1 MARTNAKKKQPRKKP
16 RSINPGR
23 TVASIA
29 AETPAQPT
37 TYVSPVLQSRLPA
50 ISWYEF
56 VSTGF
61 FSGYLPK
68 APGTWGSLLAVL
80 LFSITAKLLPN
91 DGLWRIAS
99 LTVSWWAL
107 LLGVATTAI
116 GIYAS
121 GILAQEWREED
132 PGEVVIDEFAG
143 IFFAVSLVTPDFIGL
158 AAAFAF
164 FRLFDVWKPGP
175 IHSLQDMPGGYGI
188 VLDDVLAG
196 LAAAPAAL
204 GVQYLAQIFL

>member
-1 MARTNAKKKQPRKKP
+1 MARTHAKKTQPGKKP
-16 RSINPGR
+16 RSTSPAR
-23 TVASIA
+23 TVAATAIEA
-29 AETPAQPT
+29 PTQPT
-37 TYVSPVLQSRLPA
+37 AYVPPVLQSRLPA

-68 APGTWGSLLAVL
+68 APGTWGSLLAILIFAV
-80 LFSITAKLLPN
+80 TAKLLPH
-91 DGLWRIAS
+91 DGILRVGAMS
-99 LTVSWWAL
+99 VSWWAL

-121 GILAQEWREED
+121 GILAQEWREDD

-143 IFFAVSLVTPDFIGL
+143 IFFAVSLVTPDWVGL
-158 AAAFAF
+158 GAAFVF
-164 FRLFDVWKPGP
+164 FRLFDVIKPGP
-175 IHSLQDMPGGYGI
+175 INSLQDMPGGYGI

-204 GVQYLAQIFL
+204 AVQYLVQKFL

>member
-1 MARTNAKKKQPRKKP
+1 MARTNAKKTQPGKKP
-16 RSINPGR
+16 QSTHRGR
-23 TVASIA
+23 TPASTAIEAQAQA
-29 AETPAQPT
+29 A

-56 VSTGF
+56 VATGF

-68 APGTWGSLLAVL
+68 VPGTWGSLLAILIFAV
-80 LFSITAKLLPN
+80 TAKLLPR
-91 DGLWRIAS
+91 DGLLRVGAIS
-99 LTVSWWAL
+99 VSWWAIL
-107 LLGVATTAI
+107 LAAATTAI

-121 GILAQEWREED
+121 GRLAQEWREDD

-143 IFFAVSLVTPDFIGL
+143 IFFAATLITPDWVGL
-158 AAAFAF
+158 GAAFVF
-164 FRLFDVWKPGP
+164 FRLFDILKPGP

-204 GVQYLAQIFL
+204 TVQYLVQKFS

>member
-1 MARTNAKKKQPRKKP
+1 MAHNRIKKKTGKAARATAKKQIPP
-16 RSINPGR
+16 
-23 TVASIA
+23 ASFS
-29 AETPAQPT
+29 EPASQPT
-37 TYVSPVLQSRLPA
+37 TYVSPVLQSQLPA
-50 ISWYEF
+50 LSWYEF
-56 VSTGF
+56 ISTGF

-68 APGTWGSLLAVL
+68 APGTWGSLVALL
-80 LFSITAKLLPN
+80 LFAVTAKWLPQ
-91 DGLWRIAS
+91 GGMWRVGAIA
-99 LTVSWWAL
+99 VSWWAL
-107 LLGVATTAI
+107 ILGAVTTAA

-121 GILAQEWREED
+121 GLLAKEWREDD

-143 IFFAVSLVTPDFIGL
+143 IFFALSLVTPDWVGL

-196 LAAAPAAL
+196 LAAAPCAL
-204 GVQYLAQIFL
+204 AVQFLVQKFL

>member
-1 MARTNAKKKQPRKKP
+1 MAGQNAKRKSSGKNN
-16 RSINPGR
+16 RSRALRSAGYE
-23 TVASIA
+23 VKS
-29 AETPAQPT
+29 ETRAQPI
-37 TYVSPVLQSRLPA
+37 TYVAPVLQSRIPA

-56 VSTGF
+56 VATGF

-68 APGTWGSLLAVL
+68 APGTWGSLFALL
-80 LFSITAKLLPN
+80 LFAVTAKLLPN
-91 DGLWRIAS
+91 DGLWHVGV

-107 LLGVATTAI
+107 TLAVATTAV
-116 GIYAS
+116 GIYSS
-121 GILAQEWREED
+121 GRLAQAWREKD

-143 IFFAVSLVTPDFIGL
+143 IFFAVSLVTPNVISL

-164 FRLFDVWKPGP
+164 FRLLDVLKPGP

-196 LAAAPAAL
+196 ITASPAAFA
-204 GVQYLAQIFL
+204 VQYLAQKFI

>member
-1 MARTNAKKKQPRKKP
+1 MARTKTKKTQPRSRA
-16 RSINPGR
+16 RSSSAAR
-23 TVASIA
+23 AALS
-29 AETPAQPT
+29 AETEALPQPT
-37 TYVSPVLQSRLPA
+37 TYVSPLLQSRLPA
-50 ISWYEF
+50 LSWYEF

-68 APGTWGSLLAVL
+68 APGTWGSLLAILIFAV
-80 LFSITAKLLPN
+80 TAKLLPH
-91 DGLWRIAS
+91 DGLLRMGAIS
-99 LTVSWWAL
+99 VSWWAL
-107 LLGVATTAI
+107 LLGIATTAI

-121 GILAQEWREED
+121 GMLAREWREDD

-143 IFFAVSLVTPDFIGL
+143 IFFAVSLVTPDFVGL

-175 IHSLQDMPGGYGI
+175 IRSLQDMPGGYGI

-196 LAAAPAAL
+196 VAAAPAAL
-204 GVQYLAQIFL
+204 LVQYLVQKFL

>member
-1 MARTNAKKKQPRKKP
+1 MARTKTQKKEKHKKP
-16 RSINPGR
+16 RSVRASR
-23 TVASIA
+23 TADLIP

-56 VSTGF
+56 VATGF

-80 LFSITAKLLPN
+80 LFAITAKLLPN
-91 DGLWRIAS
+91 DGLWRIGS
-99 LTVSWWAL
+99 LLVSWWAL
-107 LLGVATTAI
+107 LLGLTTTAM

-121 GILAQEWREED
+121 GLLAQEWREDD

-143 IFFAVSLVTPDFIGL
+143 IFFALSLVTPDWVGL
-158 AAAFAF
+158 AAAFAL
-164 FRLFDVWKPGP
+164 FRLFDVWKPGA
-175 IHSLQDMPGGYGI
+175 IHSLQDLPGGYGI
-188 VLDDVLAG
+188 MLDDVLAG
-196 LAAAPAAL
+196 LVAAPAAL
-204 GVQYLAQIFL
+204 AVQFFLQKFL

>member
-1 MARTNAKKKQPRKKP
+1 MARTKTKKKQTRKKP
-16 RSINPGR
+16 PSMNAGR
-23 TVASIA
+23 TVPA
-29 AETPAQPT
+29 AATESPAQPT

-80 LFSITAKLLPN
+80 IFAITAKLLPN
-91 DGLWRIAS
+91 DGLWHIGS
-99 LTVSWWAL
+99 LAVSWWAL
-107 LLGVATTAI
+107 LLGIATTAA

-121 GILAQEWREED
+121 GILAQEWREDD

-143 IFFAVSLVTPDFIGL
+143 IFFAVSLVTPDWVGL

-196 LAAAPAAL
+196 LAAAPCAL
-204 GVQYLAQIFL
+204 AVQFLVQKFL